1 MRELSQRAPLTEE
14 KKFFFITCCCCSRER
29 EKEKGAPVKW
39 PCGKCILL
47 WSETGATSTMGG
59 TEEAA
64 VAMDAQPEVYY
75 FPAGRTEGEERE
87 RERETRKDGGQSAS

>member
-1 MRELSQRAPLTEE
+1 M
-14 KKFFFITCCCCSRER
+14 
-29 EKEKGAPVKW
+29 KW

-87 RERETRKDGGQSAS
+87 RERERRGRMEDKALPKKTSQLNKISY